1 MPKPRLPVSTREAR
15 GSSRKG
21 KYNAQ
26 GRHVDGH
33 WFASSSEATRYE
45 QLKKLSDA
53 GQIDRLELQPAYRIV
68 VNGLPIT
75 TYRAD
80 FRYAVLDERGSI
92 DRVVVEDVKGMITD
106 VYVIKKKL
114 VEAQYA
120 LTITE
125 IPARQVPAWEGRVA

>member
-1 MPKPRLPVSTREAR
+1 MAKKKLPVSTREAR
-15 GSSRKG
+15 GSTRKG

-33 WFASSSEATRYE
+33 WFASSSEAFRYE
-45 QLKKLSDA
+45 QLKKLADA
-53 GQIDRLELQPAYRIV
+53 GTIDHLELQPSYRIAL
-68 VNGLPIT
+68 NGHPIT

-92 DRVVVEDVKGMITD
+92 DRIVVEDVKGMVTD

-125 IPARQVPAWEGRVA
+125 IPARQIAAWEGRIA